1 MGMYV
6 RDTALKFKQRGID
19 LTKQTLGNMSVNR
32 TPYQGGY
39 GGGYGQQVK
48 NPYSIDDDK
57 GNKEDIRWLL

>member
-19 LTKQTLGNMSVNR
+19 LTKQSLSNMTVNR

-39 GGGYGQQVK
+39 GASGQVQ
-48 NPYSIDDDK
+48 NPYSMKNDK
-57 GNKEDIRWLL
+57 GETEDISWLL